1 MEAIVVAAI
10 GPLLTAGLAALG
22 FVLSRRLHEHDL
34 NTRHE
39 RAVARATAQIT
50 ALEQLLRVYEAA
62 AEPAERETVRR
73 QVLAGLEQA
82 RADLEHA
89 YAALRGAGDVT
100 APRGGTTDLPA
111 VRRLVEAVLMLHL
124 RPATWPARIL
134 GIVYYVS
141 LAWLLLW
148 LAAAVLFGVT
158 IAVMDD
164 PSMSFLSRM
173 GMSAGIFMLCLA
185 IGAAPPLVLYLV
197 YRGFSARPETIRP

>member
-1 MEAIVVAAI
+1 MEAIVIAAI

-22 FVLSRRLHEHDL
+22 FVLRRRLHEHDL
-34 NTRHE
+34 KTRHE

-50 ALEQLLRVYEAA
+50 ALEHLLRVYEAA
-62 AEPAERETVRR
+62 AEPAEREPVRR
-73 QVLAGLEQA
+73 QVLAGLDQA

-89 YAALRGAGDVT
+89 YAALRGAGVT

-134 GIVYYVS
+134 GIVYYLS

-158 IAVMDD
+158 IAVLDD

>member
-1 MEAIVVAAI
+1 V
-10 GPLLTAGLAALG
+10 
-22 FVLSRRLHEHDL
+22 
-34 NTRHE
+34 
-39 RAVARATAQIT
+39 
-50 ALEQLLRVYEAA
+50 
-62 AEPAERETVRR
+62 
-73 QVLAGLEQA
+73 
-82 RADLEHA
+82 
-89 YAALRGAGDVT
+89 YAALRRAGGVT

-111 VRRLVEAVLMLHL
+111 VRRLVEAVLTLHL

-134 GIVYYVS
+134 GIVYYLS

-158 IAVMDD
+158 IAVVDD

>member
-10 GPLLTAGLAALG
+10 GPLLTVGLAALG
-22 FVLSRRLHEHDL
+22 FVLRRRLHEHDL
-34 NTRHE
+34 KTRHE

-50 ALEQLLRVYEAA
+50 ALEHLLRVYEAA
-62 AEPAERETVRR
+62 AEPAEREPVRR
-73 QVLAGLEQA
+73 QVLAGLDQA
-82 RADLEHA
+82 RAERA
-89 YAALRGAGDVT
+89 RVRRTARAGGVP
-100 APRGGTTDLPA
+100 APRVGTTDLPA

-134 GIVYYVS
+134 GIVYYLS

-158 IAVMDD
+158 IAVVDD